1 MHSTPTPTCYS
12 TPIWFSVGVHVQ
24 IPTFHL
30 SRRNRRQASR
40 GRWEEFFCRFFG
52 GCSQNR
58 SLMHCAQAEPRFTH
72 ASPPDPRV
80 HFAKSPAPQD
90 KTIVSMVSYDLLLE
104 YHYALY
110 STPTCYSTP
119 IWFSVG
125 VHVQIPTFN
134 ATHLRVPTLGHHTS
148 NMVTGSSTSPA
159 GSTGRCHH
167 ITTIPS

>member
-1 MHSTPTPTCYS
+1 MVSMVSSRSPPDPRVHFAKSPAPQDKTIVSMVSYDLLLEYHYALYSTPTCYS

-58 SLMHCAQAEPRFTH
+58 SLMHCAQAEHRFTH

-80 HFAKSPAPQD
+80 GTAIRASP
-90 KTIVSMVSYDLLLE
+90 
-104 YHYALY
+104 
-110 STPTCYSTP
+110 
-119 IWFSVG
+119 G
-125 VHVQIPTFN
+125 
-134 ATHLRVPTLGHHTS
+134 LRRIRASISQNRP
-148 NMVTGSSTSPA
+148 PPK
-159 GSTGRCHH
+159 RK
-167 ITTIPS
+167 P